1 MSPKLASNLI
11 SVGQL
16 VDNNCNVNFSQTGYF
31 VQDQVSGKVIVKGPK
46 VGRLFPLQFTSP
58 SFSSFSCTAIPSS
71 FEDWHNKLG
80 HPNSVVLSHLIKNGL
95 LGNKTLVS
103 DSSFKCSVCKLAK
116 SKNLPFPHNATR
128 ANKCFTIT
136 HIDVWGVS
144 LVLLHSTYKYF
155 VTFIGDYNCF
165 TWICFLHSK
174 DEVFPMFKN
183 FFGLY

>member
-1 MSPKLASNLI
+1 M
-11 SVGQL
+11 
-16 VDNNCNVNFSQTGYF
+16 DNNCNVNFSQTGYF

-128 ANKCFTIT
+128 ANKCFTII
-136 HIDVWGVS
+136 HSDVS
-144 LVLLHSTYKYF
+144 PILSHSKYKYF
-155 VTFIGDYNCF
+155 VMFIDDYSRL
-165 TWICFLHSK
+165 TWIYFLRSK
-174 DEVFPMFKN
+174 DGVFPMFKN
-183 FFGLY
+183 FLDYIEN